1 MTIEQ
6 IKEDLMDEYKRL
18 TDNYSNRSKIN
29 TIINI
34 LREEGQYD
42 ANQLLD
48 GTLNFEQMILHE
60 GFYAV
65 NFDLWVLLV
74 KYKIPSIFIS
84 SKPIP
89 ETRFN
94 RTGFVCYMDDEN
106 SHSHSH
112 SKKHNEDQ
120 KFVFIFTPAMYRRKQ
135 LKNPEYKLIMN
146 DDSKINISL
155 DQLTN
160 EECLRNITQ
169 SIKIYHSIEEYI
181 DVVFEKDN
189 TTKYKKRR
197 KGVRDIEFVIEG
209 ETIKESLSDKP
220 RNAQNNDIEFDI
232 QEEEVEMREEPTNKK
247 KIIKIKRGKT
257 GKKILL
263 ENAEE
268 ALEAANDQLD
278 LNEPF
283 EIEPAPKQQKG
294 TKKRKQKINVN
305 PHGKTKKKPLQ
316 NS

>member
-1 MTIEQ
+1 MNQ

-18 TDNYSNRSKIN
+18 TDNYSNRNKIN

-48 GTLNFEQMILHE
+48 GTLNFEQMILQE

-65 NFDLWVLLV
+65 NFDLWILLV

-112 SKKHNEDQ
+112 SQSKKDKEHQ
-120 KFVFIFTPAMYRRKQ
+120 KFVFIFTPAMYKRKQ

-146 DDSKINISL
+146 DDSKIDISL

-160 EECLRNITQ
+160 EDCLRNITQ

-181 DVVFEKDN
+181 EIIFEKDN

-197 KGVRDIEFVIEG
+197 KGIRDIEFVIEG
-209 ETIKESLSDKP
+209 ETIKESVRDAP
-220 RNAQNNDIEFDI
+220 RNDIDFDI
-232 QEEEVEMREEPTNKK
+232 QEEEFERREEPTNKK
-247 KIIKIKRGKT
+247 KIIKIKKGKT

-268 ALEAANDQLD
+268 ALEALSVANDQVD

-294 TKKRKQKINVN
+294 TKKRKPKINVN
-305 PHGKTKKKPLQ
+305 PHGKTKKILSQ